1 MDIVR
6 EGNNGRMSDV
16 VVYNGLAFLSGAVGR
31 TGTTVTEQMA
41 DALAEVDRVLA
52 LVGSDK
58 SRILSATVWLADI
71 TDFDAMNAVW
81 DNWVDK
87 ANAPARATGQV
98 PLAREKY
105 RVEVTVIA
113 AAGR

>member
-16 VVYNGLAFLSGAVGR
+16 VVYNGMAFLSGAVGR
-31 TGTTVTEQMA
+31 RGTTVTEQTE
-41 DALAEVDRVLA
+41 DALAEIDRVLA

-58 SRILSATVWLADI
+58 SRLLSATIWLADI
-71 TDFDAMNAVW
+71 ADFDAMNEVW
-81 DNWVDK
+81 DRWVDK

-105 RVEVTVIA
+105 RVEITVVA
-113 AAGR
+113 AVG